1 LNFFVSLKALKGNK
15 EIRNKKLKIRNK
27 EAASTF
33 RNPQPFER
41 IEPFEQPS
49 QTPES
54 FLCYELK

>member
-1 LNFFVSLKALKGNK
+1 LFRAKLAREQRRK

>member
-1 LNFFVSLKALKGNK
+1 LVSRKAHKGAK
-15 EIRNKKLKIRNK
+15 TQGNKKLKIRNK